1 MTLTPLEI
9 AAVAFTLVNVWLA
22 VKENI
27 WCWPF
32 GIVGVV
38 LYAVVNYQAKFYANA
53 GLQIVY
59 LVLSIHGWYEWLH
72 GGVNR
77 TELRM
82 SAATA
87 RQWRACMISGVAGT
101 AALILLLRWT
111 TDAVFPFWDALTTAF
126 SLVAQWMMN
135 KKLVENWI
143 LWIAVDIIYVPLYFY
158 RSLPLTAGLYALFCF
173 MAWRGLV
180 EWRRSLASA

>member
-1 MTLTPLEI
+1 LHPRRQRGVVGDEERARLAAGRQPAEQPPPLRQRLQLSVFLRLGADRHPLLLSPGHQECDADAGLPTLTLTPLEI

-87 RQWRACMISGVAGT
+87 RQWRACM
-101 AALILLLRWT
+101 
-111 TDAVFPFWDALTTAF
+111 
-126 SLVAQWMMN
+126 
-135 KKLVENWI
+135 
-143 LWIAVDIIYVPLYFY
+143 
-158 RSLPLTAGLYALFCF
+158 
-173 MAWRGLV
+173 
-180 EWRRSLASA
+180 